1 MKQIAVIADN
11 RPGLVADVTAVLGE
25 RGVNI
30 GTIDGQAVRGLG
42 LVRMTVSD
50 GDLALRALRD
60 AGFHAFSEEVILIRL
75 EDRPGALARVAR
87 RFKDANLDIT
97 SLRIV
102 SRDGTT
108 GVVAISCEDVARARE
123 LVRDELLS

>member
-1 MKQIAVIADN
+1 MKQIVVVADN
-11 RPGLVADVTAVLGE
+11 RPGLVADVAVVLGE
-25 RGVNI
+25 HGVNI
-30 GTIDGQAVRGLG
+30 GTVDGETLRDLG
-42 LVRMTVSD
+42 VVRMTVSD
-50 GDLALRALRD
+50 GDRALRG
-60 AGFHAFSEEVILIRL
+60 AGLHAFSEEVILVQL

-108 GVVAISCEDVARARE
+108 GVVAISCEDVEKGRE
-123 LVRDELLS
+123 LVRKELLS

>member
-1 MKQIAVIADN
+1 MKQIVIVSDN
-11 RPGLVADVTAVLGE
+11 RPGIVADVTTVLGD

-30 GTIDGQAVRGLG
+30 GTIDGEAFKGVG

-50 GDLALRALRD
+50 DDLALKALRD
-60 AGFHAFSEEVILIRL
+60 AGFNAFSEEVLLVRL
-75 EDRPGALARVAR
+75 EDKPGALARVAR

-102 SRDGTT
+102 SRDGQH
-108 GVVAISCEDVARARE
+108 GVVAISCEDAAKARE
-123 LVRDELLS
+123 LLRDELLS